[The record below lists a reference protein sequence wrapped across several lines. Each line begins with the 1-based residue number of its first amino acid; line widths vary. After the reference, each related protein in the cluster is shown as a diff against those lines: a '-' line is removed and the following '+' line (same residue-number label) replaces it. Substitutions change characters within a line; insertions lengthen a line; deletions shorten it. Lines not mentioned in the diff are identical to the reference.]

1 MIDLKNLGLPE
12 HIFRYFRVSFH
23 DLLFKNQAA
32 AVSHQAVTLRMM
44 SNKRRSAPVINDHLP
59 TEEASGEY
67 SSDRKKL
74 EKMAEIILQVTSQSI
89 FSLWGVTYLLKNR
102 SCMYKSDG

>member
-1 MIDLKNLGLPE
+1 VIDLKNLELQE

-23 DLLFKNQAA
+23 NLLLKNQAA

-44 SNKRRSAPVINDHLP
+44 SNNHRLAPVINDHLP
-59 TEEASGEY
+59 IEEESGEY

-74 EKMAEIILQVTSQSI
+74 
-89 FSLWGVTYLLKNR
+89 
-102 SCMYKSDG
+102 